1 MNIPNIVFL
10 LALMA
15 VMGLLLSVIFGFLK
29 DKIRQRD
36 VIIQK
41 QNESEVQTRS
51 IIANR
56 LHSEVGGSLLM
67 VQQKIEDT
75 KAVTDILA
83 KRFADIEDLQTEVE
97 RILTDIKN
105 ARTTLSD
112 IYESTYPRQLSTM
125 GLVAVCEEL
134 LRKKQETF
142 GGLIVFKPEGSF
154 ELLNK
159 KTDNDEQ
166 NSRLKTIKFN
176 LYNAINL
183 FVTNSVL
190 HSQANTILVSLRQTD
205 NRVSLYIKD
214 DGRGFDL
221 KVMKETSTHRGIF
234 DIEAVVFSLDKK
246 GRYFSQIGVGTE
258 LEVEV
263 TI

>member
-1 MNIPNIVFL
+1 MTIPNIVFL

-75 KAVTDILA
+75 KVVTDILA

-105 ARTTLSD
+105 ARTTLAD

-125 GLVAVCEEL
+125 GLIPVCEEL
-134 LRKKQETF
+134 LRKKQENF
-142 GGLIVFKPEGSF
+142 GGMIVFRPEGDF
-154 ELLNK
+154 ELLNQK
-159 KTDNDEQ
+159 SDDDERDA
-166 NSRLKTIKFN
+166 RLKTIKFN
-176 LYNAINL
+176 LYNVINL

-205 NRVSLYIKD
+205 GRVRLYIKD
-214 DGRGFDL
+214 DGRGFD
-221 KVMKETSTHRGIF
+221 MKAVKATSIRRGIF

-246 GRYFSQIGVGTE
+246 GRYFSQIGIGTE
-258 LEVEV
+258 LEAEV